1 MKWVKDNIESFGGDP
16 NNITL
21 AGASAGAHAVS
32 GKNYLLCLMSHD
44 QYQKYWFQKV
54 HLTHSEGSEYY
65 NNAIVMSTTQLAF
78 WPQADA
84 EAGYKQIA
92 VDMLGC
98 SSHAG

>member
-44 QYQKYWFQKV
+44 QYQKY
-54 HLTHSEGSEYY
+54 
-65 NNAIVMSTTQLAF
+65 
-78 WPQADA
+78 
-84 EAGYKQIA
+84 
-92 VDMLGC
+92 
-98 SSHAG
+98 